1 MAAVE
6 NSTQSTVN
14 VTNVNWEI
22 SNATV
27 RLAKSADPYHKQVE
41 KCWNSFNAAMF
52 NIEQEYWCN
61 WDYTFRNYS
70 RLQSCLEWHA
80 DNLYIAFPN
89 ELAHNTI
96 LKAHMYHFKNCSLLS
111 AELMD
116 PPENILFGL
125 IFAPI
130 CIIPF
135 LVTLVVY
142 KSNNSKPQI

>member
-1 MAAVE
+1 MESTVLCMLTSALCLFTWALGLMAAVE

-61 WDYTFRNYS
+61 WDYTFRMP
-70 RLQSCLEWHA
+70 H
-80 DNLYIAFPN
+80 
-89 ELAHNTI
+89 
-96 LKAHMYHFKNCSLLS
+96 CS
-111 AELMD
+111 E
-116 PPENILFGL
+116 
-125 IFAPI
+125 I
-130 CIIPF
+130 C
-135 LVTLVVY
+135 
-142 KSNNSKPQI
+142 